1 MTRNLLIPMFAG
13 ALLLAGGARAAT
25 IPAAAQRLIET
36 TYASPTA
43 LHQAALAYAQSSV
56 DAWTAAK
63 VSGQHDSALSLK
75 AAEAHS
81 CLAAR
86 IERLS
91 PDADKDWQADFISAL
106 TSTPEMADRRNV
118 ANELST
124 GESEVPDTDEPTACK
139 AAGVR

>member
-1 MTRNLLIPMFAG
+1 MLTSG
-13 ALLLAGGARAAT
+13 SHAAT
-25 IPAAAQRLIET
+25 IPAAAQRLLET
-36 TYASPTA
+36 TYAAPSA

-63 VSGQHDSALSLK
+63 LSGQHDSELSMK
-75 AAEAHS
+75 AAEAQS

-91 PDADKDWQADFISAL
+91 PDTDKDWQSDFVAAL
-106 TSTPEMADRRNV
+106 TSTPEMADRWNV

-124 GESEVPDTDEPTACK
+124 GESEVPDADEPSACK
-139 AAGVR
+139 AADVR